1 MNETVKELDT
11 VKQIKAIKGD
21 KINIKNNKLYINDK
35 FAVDIVYDIP
45 LFFKDEYIL
54 KENEFLTL
62 SNVDSSL
69 DGRYY
74 GAIKRKI

>member
-35 FAVDIVYDIP
+35 FAVDIVYDI
-45 LFFKDEYIL
+45 LYF
-54 KENEFLTL
+54 
-62 SNVDSSL
+62 
-69 DGRYY
+69 
-74 GAIKRKI
+74 